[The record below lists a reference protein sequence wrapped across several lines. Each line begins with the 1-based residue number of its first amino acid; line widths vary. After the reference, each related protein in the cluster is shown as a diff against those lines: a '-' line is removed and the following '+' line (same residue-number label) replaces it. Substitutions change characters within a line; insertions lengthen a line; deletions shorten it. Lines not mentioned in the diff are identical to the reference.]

1 MSREEIAKKSARQAL
16 MRPQADQDQEVM
28 ELQINFGIKIKK
40 THISC
45 SGRQKDLTE
54 SSSNPHGSREEKMD
68 AWVTWQMWPPR
79 IPNNPESVW
88 ATVIHSL
95 KSTVWWIWKGLKSS
109 VLGHSQHTQQEPEAQ
124 EWDLMG
130 MKHLNKW
137 QHDGEGV
144 KMTKQRG
151 K

>member
-1 MSREEIAKKSARQAL
+1 
-16 MRPQADQDQEVM
+16 
-28 ELQINFGIKIKK
+28 
-40 THISC
+40 
-45 SGRQKDLTE
+45 
-54 SSSNPHGSREEKMD
+54 MD
-68 AWVTWQMWPPR
+68 AWVTWQMGL
-79 IPNNPESVW
+79 PESPTILRVCGQQF
-88 ATVIHSL
+88 IHSL

-137 QHDGEGV
+137 QHDGGGGV